1 MEKRAKLGWNALR
14 ILGIVYVIL
23 GGVFLTIG
31 IGMLFLGTDELD
43 LKIVGGVFTLL
54 GGIIGL
60 LGGIFLAVEYG
71 KQKQADRL
79 IASGK
84 YIWGQVVDCQMN
96 YNVRVKGRSPVIF
109 VVKYV
114 DGRGV
119 SHIFRSHGVNTYRDP
134 DYIGKQV
141 KVYVSDDSFRHYY
154 VDVEELLPNMVE
166 H

>member
-1 MEKRAKLGWNALR
+1 MEKRAKMGWNALR
-14 ILGIVYVIL
+14 ILGIVYAIL
-23 GGVFLTIG
+23 GGVFLAVGAVIF
-31 IGMLFLGTDELD
+31 FLGDADLE
-43 LKIVGGVFTLL
+43 LKIVGGVFVLI
-54 GGIIGL
+54 GGIFGL

-71 KQKQADRL
+71 KRKRADRL
-79 IASGK
+79 IASGR

-154 VDVEELLPNMVE
+154 VDAETLLPNTVE